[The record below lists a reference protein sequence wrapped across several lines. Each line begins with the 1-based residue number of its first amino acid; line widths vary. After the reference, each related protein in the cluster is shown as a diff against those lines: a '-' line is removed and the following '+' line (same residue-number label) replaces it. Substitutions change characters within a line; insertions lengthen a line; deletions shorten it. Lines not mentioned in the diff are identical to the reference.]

1 MTLRTTFL
9 FLLLPAVTVS
19 LTAATP
25 KKTSPKSKRAVKSA
39 ARPTAFTASTRTAAK
54 PRPKRKT
61 ARRYYNPYSTPT
73 FAISGADDNV
83 DGEDLLVRRAAMEA
97 LGPYN
102 GSVVVADPATGRIL
116 TVVNQ
121 KLALTGAFTPCS
133 TIKLISG
140 LAGLMEGYIERDTYL
155 RLNRR
160 ESMNLTVALA
170 RSNNL
175 FFQKVGASLGF
186 EKVRYYAHMF
196 GLGEKSGLNIEG
208 EVDGVFPNQPPK
220 DVPFPFMC
228 SHGSGIEMTPLQL
241 TAITSSFA
249 NGGTLYYLQYPR
261 TEEEIES
268 FVPRV
273 KRRLEVDH
281 WLPEMKPG
289 MLGSTEFGSGR
300 RAGYDNTNEP
310 VYGKTGTCSDGRTHL
325 GWFTSFN
332 EVGNRKLVVT
342 VLLTGGSPINGPVA
356 SGIAGQVY
364 KTLSSEQYFA
374 QQHSLSPAT
383 LVNAQ

>member
-1 MTLRTTFL
+1 MKRSLP
-9 FLLLPAVTVS
+9 LLLMLAGLLQFIPTSSAQ
-19 LTAATP
+19 LQKKAT
-25 KKTSPKSKRAVKSA
+25 
-39 ARPTAFTASTRTAAK
+39 TAAK
-54 PRPKRKT
+54 KK
-61 ARRYYNPYSTPT
+61 AVVRRYPPVDPT
-73 FAISGADDNV
+73 AGDNV
-83 DGEDLLVRRAAMEA
+83 DGDDLVIRRAAVEA
-97 LGPYN
+97 LGPQN
-102 GSVVVADPATGRIL
+102 GSVVVVDPNNGRIL

-121 KLALTGAFTPCS
+121 KLALGGGFTPCS
-133 TIKLISG
+133 TIKLVSG
-140 LAGLMEGYIERDTYL
+140 LAGLMEGYIERDTYV
-155 RLNRR
+155 RLSRR

-175 FFQKVGASLGF
+175 FFQKIGANLGF
-186 EKVRYYAHMF
+186 EKVRYYAQMF
-196 GLGEKSGLNIEG
+196 GLGEKAGLNIEG
-208 EVDGVFPNQPPK
+208 EVDGIFPAEPPK

-241 TAITSSFA
+241 TAIMSSFA

-261 TEEEIES
+261 TAEDVEAL
-268 FVPRV
+268 VPRV

-289 MLGSTEFGSGR
+289 LLGATEFGSGR
-300 RAGYDNTNEP
+300 RAGYDNSNEP

-364 KTLSSEQYFA
+364 KTLSGQQYFA
-374 QQHSLSPAT
+374 QQHTLSPAT